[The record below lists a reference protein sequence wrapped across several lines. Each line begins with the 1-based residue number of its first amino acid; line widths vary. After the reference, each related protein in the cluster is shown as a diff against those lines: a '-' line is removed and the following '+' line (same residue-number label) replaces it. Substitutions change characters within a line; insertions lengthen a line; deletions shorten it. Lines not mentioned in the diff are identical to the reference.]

1 MSGPAWLRQGSSYYY
16 YFFFFLSEIKIGLGA
31 RISAPEGWLAKQFSE
46 LMSNL
51 RRVLA
56 EKVLTGQQGC
66 GLPFPNR
73 PEWKAGVRGPGA
85 PALIY
90 LQCALDCIFF
100 FF

>member
-1 MSGPAWLRQGSSYYY
+1 
-16 YFFFFLSEIKIGLGA
+16 
-31 RISAPEGWLAKQFSE
+31 
-46 LMSNL
+46 MSNL

>member
-1 MSGPAWLRQGSSYYY
+1 
-16 YFFFFLSEIKIGLGA
+16 
-31 RISAPEGWLAKQFSE
+31 
-46 LMSNL
+46 MSNL

-100 FF
+100 FFEMLIFLETSQAGTPTPLLKTCSPVTSLAFLST